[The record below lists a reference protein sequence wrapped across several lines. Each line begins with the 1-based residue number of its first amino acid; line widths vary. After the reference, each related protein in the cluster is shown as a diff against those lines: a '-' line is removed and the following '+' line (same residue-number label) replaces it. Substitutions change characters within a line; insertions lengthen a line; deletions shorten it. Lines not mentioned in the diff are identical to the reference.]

1 MALSTPTTWLS
12 IGCATVA
19 STTAAEAP
27 GYVVVTETCGGT
39 MSGYCATGIT
49 KMDRMPAIVVTMAMT
64 AASRGRWTK
73 TLESIGSAPAC
84 RRRYRCRAHGRAG
97 AQAFHSLHDDLL
109 PAGEAAVENRLGS
122 LLAADLDPAD
132 LRLTVLGD
140 EQIRALLVGEQRHL
154 RHQHLL
160 FRPVALHRYADKL
173 PVDQSSVRVR
183 NGAAHQHGVGGAV
196 HRHIE

>member
-49 KMDRMPAIVVTMAMT
+49 KMDRNPAIVVTMAIT

-73 TLESIGSAPAC
+73 ALESIGSAPTY
-84 RRRYRCRAHGRAG
+84 RRGHRRRAHGG
-97 AQAFHSLHDDLL
+97 TSAQAFHPLDDHLL
-109 PAGEAAVENRLGS
+109 SARQAAVENRIRP
-122 LLAADLDPAD
+122 LLAADLDAAD
-132 LRLTVLGD
+132 LRLAVL
-140 EQIRALLVGEQRHL
+140 
-154 RHQHLL
+154 
-160 FRPVALHRYADKL
+160 
-173 PVDQSSVRVR
+173 
-183 NGAAHQHGVGGAV
+183 
-196 HRHIE
+196 